1 MNRPRNPLA
10 VARLLAVCLLAAA
23 VLALGSGPGAAS
35 DGAAGRAKAQQCAVC
50 HGIDGLAKRPDAPHL
65 AGESELYLRK
75 QLEAFRSGA
84 RQHEIMTIIAEAL
97 SDEDIGDLAAWY
109 ASIKVTVQLPDH
121 DGKMKV
127 DRP

>member
-1 MNRPRNPLA
+1 MSNRPNKTVATGALDAALA
-10 VARLLAVCLLAAA
+10 VF
-23 VLALGSGPGAAS
+23 AS
-35 DGAAGRAKAQQCAVC
+35 APTAHATGDGAAGKAKAQQCAVC

-65 AGESELYLRK
+65 AGESDLYLKK

-109 ASIKVTVQLPDH
+109 SSIKVSVELPAEN
-121 DGKMKV
+121 
-127 DRP
+127 

>member
-1 MNRPRNPLA
+1 MDSKSVMSEHSNPRVSA
-10 VARLLAVCLLAAA
+10 CLLAAA
-23 VLALGSGPGAAS
+23 ILTASAAPSSAS
-35 DGAAGRAKAQQCAVC
+35 DGAAGKTKAQQCAVC

-109 ASIKVTVQLPDH
+109 ASIKVSVELPDAE
-121 DGKMKV
+121 
-127 DRP
+127 

>member
-1 MNRPRNPLA
+1 MNTLINSTA
-10 VARLLAVCLLAAA
+10 AVCFLAALAISAAPA
-23 VLALGSGPGAAS
+23 VAS
-35 DGAAGRAKAQQCAVC
+35 DGAAGKAKAQQCAVC

-109 ASIKVTVQLPDH
+109 ASIKVSVELPTTD
-121 DGKMKV
+121 
-127 DRP
+127 

>member
-1 MNRPRNPLA
+1 MSEHSNPRA
-10 VARLLAVCLLAAA
+10 AACLLAAA
-23 VLALGSGPGAAS
+23 ILTASAVPSAAS
-35 DGAAGRAKAQQCAVC
+35 DGAAGKTKAQQCAVC

-75 QLEAFRSGA
+75 QLKAFRSGA

-109 ASIKVTVQLPDH
+109 ASIKVSVELPDA
-121 DGKMKV
+121 V
-127 DRP
+127 

>member
-1 MNRPRNPLA
+1 MKPTAAAFLF
-10 VARLLAVCLLAAA
+10 AAA
-23 VLALGSGPGAAS
+23 VFAIGSGTGTAS
-35 DGAAGRAKAQQCAVC
+35 DGAAGKAKAQQCAVC

-109 ASIKVTVQLPDH
+109 SSIKVSVELPNAE
-121 DGKMKV
+121 
-127 DRP
+127 

>member
-1 MNRPRNPLA
+1 MA
-10 VARLLAVCLLAAA
+10 VACLLATT
-23 VLALGSGPGAAS
+23 VLAVGADPGAAS
-35 DGAAGRAKAQQCAVC
+35 DGAAGKAKAQQCAVC

-109 ASIKVTVQLPDH
+109 ASIKVSVELP
-121 DGKMKV
+121 KTE
-127 DRP
+127 